1 MITLKRRTITVRIEN
16 NFLNVINRNI
26 IEIFLSQTKETN
38 FQLGKINQ
46 ELIIFSKMEVVTL
59 IMDKKILSK

>member
-1 MITLKRRTITVRIEN
+1 MITSKRRTFTVRIEN

>member
-1 MITLKRRTITVRIEN
+1 MITSKRRTITVRIEN

>member
-1 MITLKRRTITVRIEN
+1 MITSKRRTFTVRIEN

-38 FQLGKINQ
+38 FQLGKKNQ